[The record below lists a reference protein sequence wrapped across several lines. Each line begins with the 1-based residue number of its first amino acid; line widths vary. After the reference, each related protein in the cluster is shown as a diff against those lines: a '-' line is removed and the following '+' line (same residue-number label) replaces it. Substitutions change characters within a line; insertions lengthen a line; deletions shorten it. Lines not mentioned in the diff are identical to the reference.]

1 MGIVKEDFMSEP
13 QTFAEKA
20 TPAPDTANRGC
31 LTQVPLYDVRRLC
44 LPPAPGPFGHMRPPL
59 NRTALEMSLELAYMT
74 YTLDL
79 EPWMHSGWTDVS
91 IQVDNRLASGVTVG
105 ESESAASDRVRNL
118 MNAWK
123 VARARQALRTRN
135 PLSQLRGAL
144 RQRERSDTIK
154 AVTMMHD
161 APGGRFVVAIGFMGT
176 GSRFYDW
183 FSNFRLMA
191 DQGFHR
197 GFAQLTD
204 TFEQSADRI
213 LFPATAARMGRTML
227 TLRDVLGEMRAP
239 DSRFSLWMAGHS
251 QGGAVMQVFCH
262 RLLDEW
268 GVLPRHVVGYGFASP
283 TVASGATGR
292 DPAAYPLCHLLNAD
306 DLVPRVGAL
315 MHLGLCLRYSCGD
328 GDALRAAAY
337 GWEDTPEAC
346 DLRAQAET
354 LMEPITDT
362 PTMLTAM
369 AALSETVLS
378 EKTGEN
384 LEALMDKWWSIA
396 PMDWALQLAE
406 GKAKE
411 SLSRMARYARV
422 AYRTLTG
429 ARMDETAVAGLR
441 DVMTP
446 VVRTL
451 PARRLIAALSDR
463 YHPPHMNYCEVTLV
477 FDNTDRQLPLD
488 YTEVSITRRV
498 YRSGESEYL
507 LNGSACRLKDVVDL
521 FRDTGVGK
529 EGYSIIGQGRIDEIL
544 SQRSEDRRAVFEEAA
559 GISRFR
565 ARKEEAE
572 QRLKRSDENLVRVED
587 VLEELSRQLG
597 PLEKQADVARE
608 YLALSETLKELD
620 IELYLLRQER
630 LSKRASTMLA
640 LSAGRRGARKIPK

>member
-1 MGIVKEDFMSEP
+1 MSEP

-31 LTQVPLYDVRRLC
+31 LTQVPLDDVRRLC

-118 MNAWK
+118 MNVWK

-213 LFPATAARMGRTML
+213 LFPDTAARLGRPML
-227 TLRDVLGEMRAP
+227 TLRDVLAEMRAP

-429 ARMDETAVAGLR
+429 TRMDETAVTGLR

-463 YHPPHMNYCEVTLV
+463 YHPPHMLCREHLQQGAYAYIVEDGRDRLKPFVWEARPGALPRPAFAAGYAV
-477 FDNTDRQLPLD
+477 FAPDAAPGPARA
-488 YTEVSITRRV
+488 RR
-498 YRSGESEYL
+498 
-507 LNGSACRLKDVVDL
+507 ACRPP
-521 FRDTGVGK
+521 RGPARPSARTR
-529 EGYSIIGQGRIDEIL
+529 GQ
-544 SQRSEDRRAVFEEAA
+544 
-559 GISRFR
+559 
-565 ARKEEAE
+565 
-572 QRLKRSDENLVRVED
+572 
-587 VLEELSRQLG
+587 
-597 PLEKQADVARE
+597 
-608 YLALSETLKELD
+608 
-620 IELYLLRQER
+620 
-630 LSKRASTMLA
+630 
-640 LSAGRRGARKIPK
+640 SAGRARHSQPCRRARRVRLRDTRLPEPVAILTHGSPARPQGEHWLRRLGGWRWRANRGGAASVRG